1 MKSFGDFMKIRGKI
15 LAICLTISG
24 FAVFGGLAFAA
35 SDSDFSQTINAGTLA
50 ADIKDDSR
58 VTVANPAV
66 AMSAVGFDFDCQS
79 GGSASTGT
87 FGTNSERIYVS
98 NGDAADGGWNLTVA
112 ATGGDTDSWDNGGA
126 TESFDFNDAGTSGC
140 TDDAT
145 TSDPD
150 SLAGQMTIDPSVGT
164 LATDCGSCTTTSVT
178 KGSSDA
184 FDETTTD
191 DIAILNA
198 AAGSDDIWRGYIT
211 GVDVEQTI
219 PAEQPADTYTI
230 NLTLTAAAI

>member
-1 MKSFGDFMKIRGKI
+1 MKTKTKTLA
-15 LAICLTISG
+15 LAIVLAG
-24 FAVFGGLAFAA
+24 FGLFSGLAYAA

-58 VTVANPAV
+58 DTVASPSV
-66 AMSAVGFDFDCQS
+66 SMSAVGFSFDCQA

-87 FGTNSERIYVS
+87 FGTNTERVYVS
-98 NGDAADGGWNLTVA
+98 NGDAADNGWDLTVA
-112 ATGGDTDSWDNGGA
+112 ATGDDTATWDNGGA
-126 TESFDFNDAGTSGC
+126 TESFDFNDAGASGC
-140 TDDAT
+140 TDDGT
-145 TSDPD
+145 TADAD

-164 LATDCGSCTTTSVT
+164 LTTDCGSCDDTSVT

-184 FDETTTD
+184 FDEGTTD

-198 AAGSDDIWRGYIT
+198 AAGSDDVWRGYMT
-211 GVDVEQTI
+211 GIDISQTI

-230 NLTLTAAAI
+230 NLTLTAAAT